1 MTYVHNGT
9 GAGQSRQLPSISQTK
24 KKGTTLAP
32 TLKSATASETMK
44 ALVLVRSC
52 LLLHT
57 RKMMNPF
64 PAIVRIDRIQP
75 RIQNHDSI
83 LRFPNQPFGQWRNR
97 LDCTSSNLFPCS
109 KFMLFACKPIVAEN
123 LILVLQILNKG
134 KGFLTNKQSKAVKFQ
149 TVLVLFREA

>member
-1 MTYVHNGT
+1 MIYVHNGT

-44 ALVLVRSC
+44 ELVLVRSC

-64 PAIVRIDRIQP
+64 PEIVRIDRIQP

-83 LRFPNQPFGQWRNR
+83 LRFPNQPFGSGIDW
-97 LDCTSSNLFPCS
+97 TSSNLFPCS

>member
-52 LLLHT
+52 LSLHT

-83 LRFPNQPFGQWRNR
+83 LRFPNQPFGSGIDW
-97 LDCTSSNLFPCS
+97 TSSNLFPCS
-109 KFMLFACKPIVAEN
+109 KFMLFACQPIAAEN

>member
-9 GAGQSRQLPSISQTK
+9 GAGQSQQLPSISQTK

-32 TLKSATASETMK
+32 TLKSATASETMN

-52 LLLHT
+52 LSLHT

-64 PAIVRIDRIQP
+64 AAIVRIERIQP

-97 LDCTSSNLFPCS
+97 LDFLKPFSLFEVYGVCLPADSSG
-109 KFMLFACKPIVAEN
+109 K
-123 LILVLQILNKG
+123 LNS
-134 KGFLTNKQSKAVKFQ
+134 GFTDIERGERLLNQ
-149 TVLVLFREA
+149 

>member
-83 LRFPNQPFGQWRNR
+83 LRFPNQPFCQWRNR
-97 LDCTSSNLFPCS
+97 LDFLKPFSLFEVYGVCLPADSSG
-109 KFMLFACKPIVAEN
+109 K
-123 LILVLQILNKG
+123 LNS
-134 KGFLTNKQSKAVKFQ
+134 GFTDIERGERLLNQ
-149 TVLVLFREA
+149 

>member
-1 MTYVHNGT
+1 MYVHNGI

-24 KKGTTLAP
+24 KKRMTLAP

-64 PAIVRIDRIQP
+64 PAIVRRDRIQP

-83 LRFPNQPFGQWRNR
+83 LRFPNQPFGSGIDW
-97 LDCTSSNLFPCS
+97 TSSNLFPSS
-109 KFMLFACKPIVAEN
+109 KFMVFACQPIVAEN
-123 LILVLQILNKG
+123 LILVLQILSEG
-134 KGFLTNKQSKAVKFQ
+134 KGFLTNKKSKAVKFQ
-149 TVLVLFREA
+149 TMLVLFREA

>member
-32 TLKSATASETMK
+32 TLKSATASDTMK
-44 ALVLVRSC
+44 ALVLVRRC

-64 PAIVRIDRIQP
+64 PAIVRKDRIQP

-83 LRFPNQPFGQWRNR
+83 LRFPNQPFGSGIDW
-97 LDCTSSNLFPCS
+97 TSSNLFPCS
-109 KFMLFACKPIVAEN
+109 KFMLFACKPISSEK
-123 LILVLQILNKG
+123 LSGFTDIERGERLLN
-134 KGFLTNKQSKAVKFQ
+134 Q
-149 TVLVLFREA
+149 

>member
-32 TLKSATASETMK
+32 TLKSATASDTMK

-64 PAIVRIDRIQP
+64 PAIVRKDRIQP

-97 LDCTSSNLFPCS
+97 LDFLKPFSLFEVYGVCLPADSSGKLSGFTDIERGER
-109 KFMLFACKPIVAEN
+109 L
-123 LILVLQILNKG
+123 LN
-134 KGFLTNKQSKAVKFQ
+134 Q
-149 TVLVLFREA
+149 

>member
-97 LDCTSSNLFPCS
+97 LDFLKPFSLFKVYGVCLPADSSRKLSGFTDIERGER
-109 KFMLFACKPIVAEN
+109 L
-123 LILVLQILNKG
+123 LN
-134 KGFLTNKQSKAVKFQ
+134 Q
-149 TVLVLFREA
+149 

>member
-97 LDCTSSNLFPCS
+97 LDFLKPFSLFEVYGVCLQADSSGKRSGFT
-109 KFMLFACKPIVAEN
+109 E
-123 LILVLQILNKG
+123 ILKEG
-134 KGFLTNKQSKAVKFQ
+134 KGLLTNKQSKAVKFQ
-149 TVLVLFREA
+149 TMLVLFREA